1 MPMSR
6 MRVLSAIT
14 DPPVATRILP
24 CLALPARAPPL
35 APSRDAVGQP
45 YSAEDVPSDPI
56 PEFDY
61 DQSQSFD
68 DCASSA

>member
-1 MPMSR
+1 ME
-6 MRVLSAIT
+6 SAT
-14 DPPVATRILP
+14 HYSAE
-24 CLALPARAPPL
+24 
-35 APSRDAVGQP
+35 
-45 YSAEDVPSDPI
+45 SAEDVPSDPI

>member
-1 MPMSR
+1 
-6 MRVLSAIT
+6 MRFRVRGRHGPCTRASL
-14 DPPVATRILP
+14 DPGPRYHRK
-24 CLALPARAPPL
+24 PAVEPREAN
-35 APSRDAVGQP
+35 DGVGQP

-61 DQSQSFD
+61 EQSQSFD